1 MSGLSH
7 LLGDDAF
14 LPRCIFN
21 TKDFYEMVVWQP
33 ETRQARRRTRRQF
46 QEDLAMMWGWAGP
59 IALRERFAEKA
70 RVEDKEEAVVQV
82 FISMHYCQA
91 YVGETVITLRSGGSH
106 H

>member
-1 MSGLSH
+1 
-7 LLGDDAF
+7 
-14 LPRCIFN
+14 
-21 TKDFYEMVVWQP
+21 
-33 ETRQARRRTRRQF
+33 
-46 QEDLAMMWGWAGP
+46 MMWGWADS

-70 RVEDKEEAVVQV
+70 HVEDKEEAVVQV